1 MTNNIGDTANQ
12 DNIRNS
18 LFDLIK
24 LILGLTISLVIS
36 KNIESDL
43 LAGSFIIIAVLS
55 IASYIRKFE
64 TGSKRPEW
72 VWIIVLL
79 VLISSILSLY
89 ESYQVYRGFIPSP
102 KIMGELSIAQNP
114 LLIAGSSVLILSAA
128 STLFLRIAFSRWLW
142 LAYCISFIS
151 GGIYSL
157 FTDEFPSLD
166 DTLKLSYPLIA
177 FIYAFLIL
185 FCTHSLLI
193 AYYAFQLGKKG
204 YYTHLTIPKIQ
215 STSIYSESD
224 SPDSDKNVALQRP
237 IWLTL
242 GLLLYGFV
250 IIPLALVNW
259 LSLFSDPAN
268 LTATITAIT
277 THSLMALSVIG
288 VWRLQLWGI
297 VTGVMGLLVVTLRLG
312 YIGTSFDLLEM
323 YLPSFLFYIFVFYWL
338 KAKKKNDGLEN

>member
-1 MTNNIGDTANQ
+1 MTNNISDAANQ

-24 LILGLTISLVIS
+24 LILGLTISLVVS

-43 LAGSFIIIAVLS
+43 LAGSFFIIAVLS
-55 IASYIRKFE
+55 IVSYIRKFE

-79 VLISSILSLY
+79 VLISTILSLY

-102 KIMGELSIAQNP
+102 KIMGEFSIAKTP
-114 LLIAGSSVLILSAA
+114 LWNAGYSVLILSAA
-128 STLFLRIAFSRWLW
+128 STLFLRIALSRWLW
-142 LAYCISFIS
+142 LAYCIIFIS
-151 GGIYSL
+151 EGIYSL
-157 FTDEFPSLD
+157 FIHELPSLEP
-166 DTLKLSYPLIA
+166 LQSSYPITA
-177 FIYAFLIL
+177 VIYSFPIL
-185 FCTHSLLI
+185 LCSLPMLI
-193 AYYAFQLGKKG
+193 AYYAFQLGKKR
-204 YYTHLTIPKIQ
+204 YYTPFTIPKIQ
-215 STSIYSESD
+215 STSIYSDSD
-224 SPDSDKNVALQRP
+224 SPDSDKDVTLQRP
-237 IWLTL
+237 TWLTL
-242 GLLLYGFV
+242 GLLLYGFI

-259 LSLFSDPAN
+259 LSLFSEPTN
-268 LTATITAIT
+268 LTVVMISITA
-277 THSLMALSVIG
+277 HSLMALSVIG

-338 KAKKKNDGLEN
+338 KAKKKNDGLEK